1 MKLLLPILC
10 NLCLVLLCDQLGRRT
25 RFRQLSDRTKQWV
38 IGVLFG
44 CMAAFASEYGVP
56 VGGVI
61 MNVRDAAPICAGLI
75 FGAPAG
81 IIAGLI
87 GGLYRWVSVAW
98 GAGVYTRPVP
108 LQPYWQASLQ
118 QDCGP
123 ICLTIKSQ
131 RGAMG
136 SVLQWCVKCCIC

>member
-10 NLCLVLLCDQLGRRT
+10 NLCLVLLCDQLGRRM

-98 GAGVYTRPVP
+98 GGRC
-108 LQPYWQASLQ
+108 LHKSSLFHCNHIGRLHCSRTA
-118 QDCGP
+118 D
-123 ICLTIKSQ
+123 LY
-131 RGAMG
+131 
-136 SVLQWCVKCCIC
+136 V